1 MDAGPAEA
9 DERVAL
15 TDTAREHT
23 AQTRLTGRY
32 IPRPVLTKA
41 GRAPYICNRLR
52 VGGSKNRGM
61 AMHASCTVPTLRSA
75 SSTRCNDRA

>member
-41 GRAPYICNRLR
+41 GRAPYICDRY
-52 VGGSKNRGM
+52 VAGGWVKESRHDNACIVYG
-61 AMHASCTVPTLRSA
+61 ADATVCVVHSMQ
-75 SSTRCNDRA
+75 